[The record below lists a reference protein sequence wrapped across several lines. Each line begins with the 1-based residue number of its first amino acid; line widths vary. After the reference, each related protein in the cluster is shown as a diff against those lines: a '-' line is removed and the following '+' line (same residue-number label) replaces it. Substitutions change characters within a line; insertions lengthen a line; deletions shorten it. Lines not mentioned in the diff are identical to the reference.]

1 MDGNNNGHEEPL
13 TSPIIMQT
21 HAYFMSPPAAGAVDQ
36 RDVQQQTE
44 EEETAEQQGEVL
56 SMLAFEVE
64 TLSPAPAADN
74 TAEGTA
80 PVSDNTDVP
89 AIERS
94 GTSATEGTEDYS
106 SPSSPASAPSTPT
119 RGIKQRPAATPAG
132 PAERTRRDEKL
143 SMLYTPVKGEND
155 AVEVSMEDGVG
166 DDFLENESGYEK
178 RKLPCSWVTWVA
190 LVVFVGGA
198 LVMTTGIV
206 VHNKKQNAAA
216 ASLLH
221 QDNDASSGDQQV
233 EGGAIVLETES
244 TTKDDNIQEEVAIN
258 VIATGEA
265 EVEAS
270 PSPNT
275 SSPTFTTDYPTLS
288 PTIEPTL
295 GPMESA
301 ASIIIETPAI
311 QEKPKTEQ
319 SNQKPPK
326 EQPTGTTS
334 VTVTREKMTYR
345 PGDLTV
351 SMNGLLLSAGLTATI
366 IAKSGKPVMYS
377 NGKTSDKDFH
387 EAPDFGGV
395 FPLENG
401 GWIYV
406 SNSEVDKGKGGV
418 GAITFNSKGGVV
430 KYEKLLKG
438 TSMNCGGGEFKV

>member
-1 MDGNNNGHEEPL
+1 
-13 TSPIIMQT
+13 
-21 HAYFMSPPAAGAVDQ
+21 
-36 RDVQQQTE
+36 
-44 EEETAEQQGEVL
+44 
-56 SMLAFEVE
+56 
-64 TLSPAPAADN
+64 
-74 TAEGTA
+74 
-80 PVSDNTDVP
+80 
-89 AIERS
+89 
-94 GTSATEGTEDYS
+94 
-106 SPSSPASAPSTPT
+106 
-119 RGIKQRPAATPAG
+119 
-132 PAERTRRDEKL
+132 
-143 SMLYTPVKGEND
+143 
-155 AVEVSMEDGVG
+155 
-166 DDFLENESGYEK
+166 
-178 RKLPCSWVTWVA
+178 
-190 LVVFVGGA
+190 
-198 LVMTTGIV
+198 
-206 VHNKKQNAAA
+206 
-216 ASLLH
+216 
-221 QDNDASSGDQQV
+221 
-233 EGGAIVLETES
+233 
-244 TTKDDNIQEEVAIN
+244 
-258 VIATGEA
+258 
-265 EVEAS
+265 
-270 PSPNT
+270 
-275 SSPTFTTDYPTLS
+275 
-288 PTIEPTL
+288 
-295 GPMESA
+295 MESA

>member
-1 MDGNNNGHEEPL
+1 MDGNNDGHEEPL

-56 SMLAFEVE
+56 SMLAFKVE
-64 TLSPAPAADN
+64 ALSPAPAADN

-80 PVSDNTDVP
+80 PVSDNTDAP

-119 RGIKQRPAATPAG
+119 RGTKQRPAATPAG

-178 RKLPCSWVTWVA
+178 RKLPCWGWVA

-221 QDNDASSGDQQV
+221 QDNDVSSGDQQV

-244 TTKDDNIQEEVAIN
+244 TTMDDNIQEEVATN
-258 VIATGEA
+258 VVATGEA
-265 EVEAS
+265 EVE
-270 PSPNT
+270 PSSLSNT
-275 SSPTFTTDYPTLS
+275 PSPTFTTDYPTLS

-295 GPMESA
+295 DPMESA

-311 QEKPKTEQ
+311 QEKPKTDQ

-326 EQPTGTTS
+326 DQATGTTS

>member
-1 MDGNNNGHEEPL
+1 MDGNNDGHEEPL

-64 TLSPAPAADN
+64 ALSPAPAADN

-80 PVSDNTDVP
+80 PVSDNTDAP

-119 RGIKQRPAATPAG
+119 RGTKQRPAATPAG

-178 RKLPCSWVTWVA
+178 RKLPCWGWVA

-221 QDNDASSGDQQV
+221 QDNDVSSGDQQV

-244 TTKDDNIQEEVAIN
+244 TTMDDNIQEEVATN
-258 VIATGEA
+258 VVATGEA
-265 EVEAS
+265 EVE
-270 PSPNT
+270 PSSLSNT
-275 SSPTFTTDYPTLS
+275 PSPTFTTDYPTLS

-295 GPMESA
+295 DPMESA

-311 QEKPKTEQ
+311 QEKPKTDQ

-326 EQPTGTTS
+326 DQATGTTS